1 MLYDCLVSCWAQ
13 EYTNRPSAEE
23 LTNLMV
29 PENLSIVNSYNL
41 GDLQVTDVLVV
52 TAEDGSISLWIASNL
67 FNTDRDIEENVL
79 SVYTVVDSESG
90 PSFKMDVSLLLC
102 KYNSI
107 IIKLC
112 HRTFEL
118 QYNSCC
124 IHFQIVLTACTTVLV
139 VGDLTTIGPWRF
151 IIFMI

>member
-52 TAEDGSISLWIASNL
+52 IAEDGNASLWIASNL
-67 FNTDRDIEENVL
+67 ILQYIEENVL

-90 PSFKMDVSLLLC
+90 PSFKMDVSL
-102 KYNSI
+102 
-107 IIKLC
+107 
-112 HRTFEL
+112 
-118 QYNSCC
+118 
-124 IHFQIVLTACTTVLV
+124 
-139 VGDLTTIGPWRF
+139 
-151 IIFMI
+151 